1 MVERIRRNPLF
12 RALRVDK
19 LTIAALEA
27 TLRAYLRGAPDDV
40 PALRMIRLPA
50 EEIRRRAEAFAAR
63 LAGDAAA
70 ASAQLEIIERTSP

>member
-1 MVERIRRNPLF
+1 VIERIRRNPLF

-27 TLRAYLRGAPDDV
+27 TLRAYLRGALDDV

-50 EEIRRRAEAFAAR
+50 ETIRRRAEGFAAR
-63 LAGDAAA
+63 LAKEAEALA
-70 ASAQLEIIERTSP
+70 EVETIEGNR